1 MDELIKV
8 DHLTFTYPDQPTPVI
23 NGANLAI
30 DRGEFVVIAG
40 ATGSGKTTL
49 INHLKKELAP
59 NGERQGEVL
68 IHGRQI
74 SQLSK
79 LESAKTVGYVGQ
91 NPTTQ
96 PIMPTVID
104 ELAFAL
110 ENVGEPSTE
119 IERRIAEL
127 ANYLGLDQLLHQNI
141 QALSGGQLQL
151 VNLASV
157 LILRPEVILLDEPTS
172 QLDPLATQ
180 HFFEVLARIH
190 DELGI
195 TIVLTEHNLGTVLA
209 LANRLILL
217 QRHQIAYDGQPRPG
231 LIKMVDDAKLKYF
244 VPQVSQIFLGTDSDF
259 DNLPISVAEGQ
270 IAIRNQELRYTASFD
285 KRSSQDLV
293 TPILT
298 AKNLTFSFDRQ
309 QNVIDH
315 LDLNLKRGDWLSIIG
330 KNGSGKSTLLSILAG
345 LRVPQHGKAKYDSE
359 VVWKMSTV
367 TRIQHI
373 SFLSQTPTLQFG
385 AATVGEELTRQAQA
399 LQLDFPDRQVKIVI
413 ERLNLASVLDQSP
426 FDLSGGQQQLLGVAL
441 ALLAE
446 PDLLILDEPTKG
458 LDPYTKQLLG
468 HLLEEVN
475 ASGTTILFAS
485 HDMEFCA
492 TYSKH
497 CAFMFDGH
505 LNTVLPTR
513 EFFADNFFFTTPVNR
528 LLRNQVPQAIL
539 PRDVKLVSEG
549 TSRHV

>member
-231 LIKMVDDAKLKYF
+231 LIKMVGDAKLKYF

-270 IAIRNQELRYTASFD
+270 IAIRNQKLRYTASFD

-298 AKNLTFSFDRQ
+298 AKNLTFSFDCQ

-441 ALLAE
+441 ALLAK

-475 ASGTTILFAS
+475 ASGTTILVAS